1 MRRVG
6 EAAVEDLFA
15 FNILGSQAVDGTAV
29 APKRVVVLA
38 TPRLVFDSRAHKG
51 VFSRLGNGQIG
62 VLEPSGWFLAFVVG
76 QNERH
81 CPFAFGHTE
90 SLRHELVA
98 VVTVARPVDT
108 RAAACG

>member
-1 MRRVG
+1 M
-6 EAAVEDLFA
+6 
-15 FNILGSQAVDGTAV
+15 
-29 APKRVVVLA
+29 APKGVVVLA
-38 TPRLVFDSRAHKG
+38 TSRLGFDSRAHKG
-51 VFSRLGNGQIG
+51 VFSRLGNGPLG

>member
-38 TPRLVFDSRAHKG
+38 TPRLVFDSCAHKG
-51 VFSRLGNGQIG
+51 VFSRLRNGPHSRTILQLC
-62 VLEPSGWFLAFVVG
+62 V
-76 QNERH
+76 QN
-81 CPFAFGHTE
+81 FDAKT
-90 SLRHELVA
+90 
-98 VVTVARPVDT
+98 
-108 RAAACG
+108 